1 MSKETDKDQYLY
13 IVDYEEDAERKR
25 AEYLFNNWEDGSI
38 ERPSGLVRIA
48 EGVDRDKLYE
58 RLVGKVPEKQVDIY
72 RLQPVDT
79 DVEQKNAIVEQRID
93 ASVDAVETFLDYV
106 LSKKKA
112 VIQSAARNEYEVY
125 TKKGRAEVS
134 YTLNEADNQIIVRIN
149 INGYPPAPSFLA
161 EFFKT
166 ELTDYAT
173 SQLSEE
179 Q

>member
-1 MSKETDKDQYLY
+1 
-13 IVDYEEDAERKR
+13 
-25 AEYLFNNWEDGSI
+25 
-38 ERPSGLVRIA
+38 
-48 EGVDRDKLYE
+48 
-58 RLVGKVPEKQVDIY
+58 
-72 RLQPVDT
+72 
-79 DVEQKNAIVEQRID
+79 
-93 ASVDAVETFLDYV
+93 
-106 LSKKKA
+106 